1 MKPKTKL
8 GQLSRGRRN
17 KNTFD
22 LNQNLKQFNV
32 AAVMTLINSE
42 FEAVVCG
49 CLALSALV
57 AAYQRL
63 QSADDDATS
72 LRRALT

>member
-49 CLALSALV
+49 CLALSALSET
-57 AAYQRL
+57 AEC
-63 QSADDDATS
+63 
-72 LRRALT
+72 RRRRNLSSSSFNLVD